1 MKVRTT
7 ALRAVAVA
15 GISALCSCRKEIKP
29 FEPVAQIP
37 APTGDTNFT
46 PPEILRSASSADT
59 AKAEPVRSVATAVA
73 VGHPK
78 TDSAQSGRPE
88 TDGAKTGSPETDG
101 ALSAH
106 LASPVKAPKAAP
118 APPTPVTAPAPPPKI
133 PVAGQVKGDPG
144 TEGDWVLQVGI
155 QKKADADARIAKFAA
170 EGIPAYAIP
179 VPTDGA
185 GLAGQYW
192 RVRVGRFTSRA
203 AAQAFADKRLVPE
216 GLKPWIDRKTNESRS
231 DGTP

>member
-15 GISALCSCRKEIKP
+15 GISALCSCKREIKP

-46 PPEILRSASSADT
+46 PPEILRSASSIDT
-59 AKAEPVRSVATAVA
+59 AKAEPVRSVATAVE
-73 VGHPK
+73 HPK
-78 TDSAQSGRPE
+78 LDSAQSGRPE

-118 APPTPVTAPAPPPKI
+118 PTPVTAPAQPPKV
-133 PVAGQVKGDPG
+133 PVAGQVEGDPG

-155 QKKADADARIAKFAA
+155 QKKVDADARIAKFAT

-192 RVRVGRFTSRA
+192 RLRVGRFTSRA

-216 GLKPWIDRKTNESRS
+216 GIKPWIDRKSNESRS